1 MLHDSKNSTQSQQ
14 LTPAVPGLTESMKL
28 QYQSP
33 RPFSP
38 LPKSRFKIN
47 YVLCIEMFTCN
58 QEEHSIAFEPEQ
70 DTMEFLIRQICDIH
84 NLQDVLTLE
93 LYNKNGTP
101 LNVNDYTI
109 TCKLILFILLVYCTL
124 MLIVTLE
131 KWKIKNNDSFYALP
145 RRRKQPSWDFPEP
158 LNDTIIDPTEGTV

>member
-1 MLHDSKNSTQSQQ
+1 MLRESKNSTQSQQ
-14 LTPAVPGLTESMKL
+14 LTPAVPGLTESTKL
-28 QYQSP
+28 HYHSS

-38 LPKSRFKIN
+38 LPTSRFKIN
-47 YVLCIEMFTCN
+47 YVLCIEMFTCH
-58 QEEHSIAFEPEQ
+58 QEQHSLAFEPEQ

-84 NLQDVLTLE
+84 NLPDVLTLE

-109 TCKLILFILLVYCTL
+109 TCKLLFILLDYCTL
-124 MLIVTLE
+124 MLIVTLD

-145 RRRKQPSWDFPEP
+145 RRREQPSWVFPEP
-158 LNDTIIDPTEGTV
+158 LNDGIIDPTEGTVQ